1 MITIL
6 DQLIQLYPHWMDF
19 SEGTNNLLYAKLIGY
34 FLKDVDTQK
43 TKIDMSQDIEYPLQL
58 WRNQINPY
66 NYTMEI
72 EVHLLDIQQ
81 VQLYKINAPLSY
93 DPDTDNYQEPNY
105 YNSNGDLIGS
115 DMLLADSG
123 PIPSGLNIFS
133 SSFGTSSD
141 DIIPVDKYYLIVSDW
156 HDHTF
161 YKGFP
166 ENDVPQG
173 NIYDKQADLDILGK
187 LFQIPRREYSN
198 TDLEASDYTNTT
210 PPYCI
215 DGLEWDYVY
224 KERIKELMQA
234 IQTKSLAE
242 VEFYRLY
249 GVYPSITNRSHSLF
263 VMGNG
268 IPGDPNCG
276 SQMFEEWE
284 CPNESEAKFLM
295 TQEWLDTTEWWGMWN
310 SCVYDITCDL
320 NLIPANIKLPTA
332 TEVENLVTRTLGISK
347 IAVCTFKSA
356 QPMGT
361 DILMVVDSFN
371 LKVQMTPDV
380 PILYDTYSMQVS
392 GGGDEEGL
400 LLTDEL
406 TVLIENRFY
415 TDSADFLRGNIN
427 IDNIPVLVTERG
439 TFVYGNI
446 KTGNLVD
453 KYGNRYFIGS

>member
-1 MITIL
+1 MVTIL

-43 TKIDMSQDIEYPLQL
+43 TKIDMSQDVEYPLQL

-81 VQLYKINAPLSY
+81 VQLYKVNTPAVFNAETDTYSEPYYY
-93 DPDTDNYQEPNY
+93 DLNN
-105 YNSNGDLIGS
+105 NVIGV

-123 PIPSGLNIFS
+123 PIPLGLNIFS

-156 HDHTF
+156 HDHIF

-173 NIYDKQADLDILGK
+173 DIYDKQTDLDILGK
-187 LFQIPRREYSN
+187 LFQIPRRQYNN
-198 TDLEASDYTNTT
+198 TDLTVSDYTNTT

-215 DGLEWDYVY
+215 DGIEWDYSY

-234 IQTKSLAE
+234 IQVKSLAE
-242 VEFYRLY
+242 VEFYRLF
-249 GVYPSITNRSHSLF
+249 GVYPSIINRSSNLF

-284 CPNESEAKFLM
+284 CPSKAEAKYLM
-295 TQEWLDTTEWWGMWN
+295 TQEWLETTEWWGMWN
-310 SCVYDITCDL
+310 SCVYDITCEL
-320 NLIPANIKLPTA
+320 SAIPSNIKYPT
-332 TEVENLVTRTLGISK
+332 TEEVENLVTRTLGISK
-347 IAVCTFKSA
+347 IAVCTFKTAENFGIESLLI
-356 QPMGT
+356 T
-361 DILMVVDSFN
+361 DYFKMQIQHPPDIPILTDSF
-371 LKVQMTPDV
+371 KMT
-380 PILYDTYSMQVS
+380 IN
-392 GGGDEEGL
+392 GGGYEDAPIIYDL
-400 LLTDEL
+400 INTYLADKIFNVSTDEVISPVDL
-406 TVLIENRFY
+406 TSKVMY
-415 TDSADFLRGNIN
+415 TQLGAC
-427 IDNIPVLVTERG
+427 
-439 TFVYGNI
+439 VYGDLT
-446 KTGNLVD
+446 TGKLFD
-453 KYGNRYFIGS
+453 MWGNTYFY